1 MAQQRGVLAA
11 LWAATLMLLLAT
23 VPQVAGRAAGNCYK
37 NWDFWGF
44 NSEPAAYGPI
54 PICTGG
60 TVTFRWHS
68 VQGVYQIPGPG
79 ICPPPSGT
87 SSASSTCSL
96 LPSTQPPAAVAPCE
110 ELAPLQQGTHSPTG
124 MYIWADPG
132 AGGGVTYWFT
142 SQAGTA
148 CEDGMILQVQTVDI
162 SV

>member
-1 MAQQRGVLAA
+1 M
-11 LWAATLMLLLAT
+11 
-23 VPQVAGRAAGNCYK
+23 
-37 NWDFWGF
+37 
-44 NSEPAAYGPI
+44 
-54 PICTGG
+54 
-60 TVTFRWHS
+60 TFRWHS

-96 LPSTQPPAAVAPCE
+96 LSSAQPPAAVAPCE

-148 CEDGMILQVQTVDI
+148 CEDGEQEGYWGAQLGEQCIAAPWPSQGGGGRGVLCSSYCTSFLEYAHPCALGVSSWI
-162 SV
+162 